1 MIIVWLRDVAKE
13 LGRRHDGW
21 MRCLMEPRFVVDGRM
36 EKWEKGGHND
46 HPFVLSDCTL
56 LRTGTQISASTEY
69 MY

>member
-1 MIIVWLRDVAKE
+1 
-13 LGRRHDGW
+13 

-56 LRTGTQISASTEY
+56 LRTGTQISASTSPSTCTET
-69 MY
+69 